1 MTVAPQQPPPDD
13 APGAGLVWHYTD
25 GPGLL
30 SILANNVLWA
40 TASGYLNDISEV
52 ELGNRL
58 LLERFAALADARHP
72 IFSDLRERLA
82 ESNARQGPS
91 PGWFFIL
98 SASASPDS
106 LAMWRSYGG
115 RGESYAIGLDPAADL
130 VVLADD
136 VTASDRVLIRQQD
149 WMPVRY
155 DRAGQDALIDAV
167 FAELPEDLDAVAALN
182 ERGNASTTDYLEA
195 VADTLQAAE
204 QALLLIKHPGFRE
217 EQETRRTTVVFG
229 EGDRAQ
235 ALTGLAKFRHT
246 AYGMAPYL
254 RLTGTSDAAHGPVTP
269 VPGPLPIR
277 AVAISPTPNG
287 RAAEESLLALLDG
300 HGLPRVPVRRSG
312 IPFRG

>member
-13 APGAGLVWHYTD
+13 APDDGLVWHYTD

-52 ELGNRL
+52 ELGNHL
-58 LLERFAALADARHP
+58 LLERFEALADARHP
-72 IFSDLRERLA
+72 VFADLRERLA
-82 ESNARQGPS
+82 ESDARQGPS

-98 SASASPDS
+98 SASVSPDS

-136 VTASDRVLIRQQD
+136 VTAADRVLIRQQL

-229 EGDRAQ
+229 EGGRAQ
-235 ALTGLAKFRHT
+235 ALTGLARFRHT

-254 RLTGTSDAAHGPVTP
+254 RLTGTSDAARGPVTP
-269 VPGPLPIR
+269 APGPLPIR

-287 RAAEESLLALLDG
+287 EAAEESLLALLDS
-300 HGLPRVPVRRSG
+300 HGMPHVPVRRSG